1 MAGTALDIQD
11 KLAEALQTIPGLR
24 VADHLPEQINPP
36 IAVIQVQSVTYH
48 RAMQGGLSTFEY
60 VISVVAGRLGD
71 RTAQRTLDA
80 WMSWDGALSVRAA
93 LEDDQTLSGV
103 AKTVKVNDM
112 LAVRPVSLG
121 DAAYLSVEFN
131 VYVNA

>member
-36 IAVIQVQSVTYH
+36 IAVIQVQTVTYH
-48 RAMQGGLSTFEY
+48 RAMRGGLSTFEY
-60 VISVVAGRLGD
+60 VISVVSGRLGD

-80 WMSWDGALSVRAA
+80 WMSWDGAQSVRAA
-93 LEDDQTLSGV
+93 LEADQTLSGV
-103 AKTVKVNDM
+103 AQTVKVNDM

>member
-36 IAVIQVQSVTYH
+36 VAVIQVQTVTYH
-48 RAMQGGLSTFEY
+48 RAMRGGLSTFEY
-60 VISVVAGRLGD
+60 VVSVVAGRLGD

-80 WMSWDGALSVRAA
+80 WMSWDGAYSVRAA

-103 AKTVKVNDM
+103 AQSVKVNDM

-121 DAAYLSVEFN
+121 DAPYLSVEFN

>member
-36 IAVIQVQSVTYH
+36 IAVIQVQTLTYH
-48 RAMQGGLSTFEY
+48 RAMRGGLSTFEY
-60 VISVVAGRLGD
+60 VVSVVAGRLGD

-103 AKTVKVNDM
+103 AQSVKVNDM
-112 LAVRPVSLG
+112 MAVRPVSLG
-121 DAAYLSVEFN
+121 DAPYLSVEFN

>member
-36 IAVIQVQSVTYH
+36 VAVIQVQTVTYH
-48 RAMQGGLSTFEY
+48 RAMRGGLSTFEY
-60 VISVVAGRLGD
+60 VVSVVAGRLGD

-103 AKTVKVNDM
+103 AQSVKVNDM

-121 DAAYLSVEFN
+121 DAPYLSVEFN

>member
-1 MAGTALDIQD
+1 MAGTALDVQD
-11 KLAEALQTIPGLR
+11 KLAEALRAIPGLR

-36 IAVIQVQSVTYH
+36 IAVIQIQSVTYH
-48 RAMQGGLSTFEY
+48 RAMRGGLSTFEY
-60 VISVVAGRLGD
+60 VISCIAGRLGD

-80 WMSWDGALSVRAA
+80 WMSWGGAQSVRAA
-93 LEDDQTLSGV
+93 LEADQSLSG
-103 AKTVKVNDM
+103 AAQSVKVADM

-121 DAAYLSVEFN
+121 DAPYLSVEFN

>member
-11 KLAEALQTIPGLR
+11 KLAEALQVIPGLR

-36 IAVIQVQSVTYH
+36 VAVIQVQTVTYH
-48 RAMQGGLSTFEY
+48 RAMRGGLSTFEY
-60 VISVVAGRLGD
+60 VVSVVAGRVGD

-80 WMSWDGALSVRAA
+80 WRSWDGAYSVRAA

-103 AKTVKVNDM
+103 AQSVKVNDM

-121 DAAYLSVEFN
+121 DAPYLSVEFN